1 MSTNDPPE
9 SVPQPA
15 VPSAAPRP
23 PSHMGRNIAVIV
35 VVILVVLAAV
45 FVYYAYLRPKTSPG
59 TVPVGLAEG
68 GFTVGQVVTFQY
80 NGTNTFLCTPGLL
93 TFFPYASGAA
103 AKTNCE
109 VGAASQNAVS
119 QVPEWVL
126 VPAFAGL
133 SVFGVTALGANSRG
147 FPVFG
152 GTALLTDCGAGGSN
166 TSCPNHPTYLYSPLF
181 AAVEQHLGITTGY
194 GGLPQ
199 GVLPTPAHDHLI
211 NTTTTFPNVDW
222 GTVAVLVFDPNI
234 WPARDTGTCTKAVAD
249 NLTSPTGNCLTTLAA
264 LVSAI
269 TTFTSANAAANG
281 GSSPN
286 PIWATLGNTSLQ
298 VVIPGLTVPG
308 QIMNLNSNLYIPF
321 AVQPGAPPTFPV

>member
-1 MSTNDPPE
+1 MMSTNNPAE
-9 SVPQPA
+9 SAPTPTA
-15 VPSAAPRP
+15 PSVVARP
-23 PSHMGRNIAVIV
+23 PSHLGRNLAVIV
-35 VVILVVLAAV
+35 VVILVALAGV
-45 FVYYAYLRPKTSPG
+45 FVYYYYLRPKSAAPALT
-59 TVPVGLAEG
+59 EG
-68 GFTVGQVVTFQY
+68 GFTEGQVVTFQY
-80 NGTNTFLCTPGLL
+80 NGTNTFLCTPALL
-93 TFFPYASGAA
+93 TFFPAASGAA

-109 VGAASQNAVS
+109 VGAADQIAVS

-152 GTALLTDCGAGGSN
+152 GNALLTDCGAGGSN
-166 TSCPNHPTYLYSPLF
+166 TSCPDHPTYLYSPLF
-181 AAVEQHLGITTGY
+181 AAVEQHLGITAGY

-211 NTTTTFPNVDW
+211 NTTATFPNVYW

-234 WPARDTGTCTKAVAD
+234 WPARDTGTCSKVVAD
-249 NLTSPTGNCLTTLAA
+249 NLTSPTGNCLTSLAA

-286 PIWATLGNTSLQ
+286 PIWATLANTSLQ
-298 VVIPGLTVPG
+298 VVIPGLTTPG

-321 AVQPGAPPTFPV
+321 AVQPGAPPSFPA